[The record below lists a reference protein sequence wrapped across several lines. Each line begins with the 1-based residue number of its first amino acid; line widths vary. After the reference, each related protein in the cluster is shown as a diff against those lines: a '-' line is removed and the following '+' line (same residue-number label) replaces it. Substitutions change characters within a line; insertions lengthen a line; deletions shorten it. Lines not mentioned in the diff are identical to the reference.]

1 MAWGKRKDPRVAFE
15 RGIDVSMLSS
25 TGLAYRRCELVRVNS
40 SEIGV
45 RFLRAEHPKS
55 KHVHRSA
62 APART
67 LQAGSGRR
75 PRPPNRQPASVP
87 IEGVS
92 CRWDAR
98 EEKDETCRSWSAARR
113 NGSLLLATS

>member
-1 MAWGKRKDPRVAFE
+1 MAWGKCKDPRVAFE

-25 TGLAYRRCELVRVNS
+25 TGLGYRRCELVRVNS

-75 PRPPNRQPASVP
+75 PRPPKPPTGIGANRRDELQMGRQRG
-87 IEGVS
+87 EGRDLPELDRG
-92 CRWDAR
+92 C
-98 EEKDETCRSWSAARR
+98 
-113 NGSLLLATS
+113 